1 MGARREFAK
10 ARPTRSA
17 GAGRRSTRSSGT
29 PSGARPTRPSRD
41 RLDVAEQ
48 ARARGPMTEARGA
61 RASGALVTLLC
72 ALTNHAAAD
81 VLPPEPEGCPPG
93 SEAVALHDGSWCEPE
108 LPDDCPEGY
117 LPRVVRDVSYCEP
130 PPSTPCPTGSR
141 ATSLGPDRPFCLSLT
156 PCADDPSVCG
166 TFECRPTGICVADG
180 LVPGPIRGEP
190 VRDPRAHGACETD
203 ADCASGQRC
212 DTTPRCDPGT
222 HRVAPEGRAL
232 PAIIRT
238 RAEPSWFWAWL
249 PALAACVALLG
260 AAAALGAALLRR
272 RRE

>member
-1 MGARREFAK
+1 M
-10 ARPTRSA
+10 
-17 GAGRRSTRSSGT
+17 
-29 PSGARPTRPSRD
+29 
-41 RLDVAEQ
+41 V
-48 ARARGPMTEARGA
+48 
-61 RASGALVTLLC
+61 ALVSSLLPRP
-72 ALTNHAAAD
+72 AMAD
-81 VLPPEPEGCPPG
+81 ILPPEPEGCPPG
-93 SEAVALHDGSWCEPE
+93 SEPVAFHHQAFCEPS

-117 LPRVVRDVSYCEP
+117 EPRVVRDVAYCEP
-130 PPSTPCPTGSR
+130 PPASPCPTGSQ
-141 ATSLGPDRPFCLSLT
+141 AHSSGPDRPICVLLT
-156 PCADDPSVCG
+156 PCDEDPAVCG
-166 TFECRPTGICVADG
+166 SFECRPASLCVTEG
-180 LVPGPIRGEP
+180 LVPGPIRGER
-190 VRDPRAHGACETD
+190 VRDGRAHGPCDTD